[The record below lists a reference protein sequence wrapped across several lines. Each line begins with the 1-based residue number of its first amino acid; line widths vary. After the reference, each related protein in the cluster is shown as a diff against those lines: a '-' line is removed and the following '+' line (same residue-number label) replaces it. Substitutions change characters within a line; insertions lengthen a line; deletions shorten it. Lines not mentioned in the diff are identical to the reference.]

1 MSSSFEKSVKGA
13 TKIKAAPPKTKYIE
27 HILVATHSGEAG
39 VGEIFRAL
47 SNRLR
52 DSTWT
57 VVFKSLITIHLM
69 IREGSPDAT
78 LAYLSHHTSLLTIT
92 TISDAQ
98 TQGRNIRV
106 YARYLQERAR
116 AYRDTKY
123 DWVRVKA
130 SRLEK
135 LTVEKGL
142 LRETEVIQR
151 QISALLKCDIMEDDH
166 AMEIVQTAFRLLVL
180 DLLALFQAM
189 NQAMINILGHFFELS
204 KPDAERALDIY
215 RQFAKQTDFVVSY
228 LRVARHF
235 EHLTRVEVPK
245 LKHAPTNLKQQLE
258 EYVKD
263 PDFEINR
270 RQYIAELQAKK
281 SGAATGGSKSAAT
294 PSDPKPA
301 ASSKFPEPNGPSK
314 SQPGALKPEPARG
327 PAPDLIDFFESIEQN
342 QTPMASNLA
351 QQQQP
356 QPLPQSQPQPQHQH
370 QHQHQPFNQIPQQM
384 ANPTGFVPNGALQQ
398 QQVMGMQ
405 QATPAFSNNPYQPQQ
420 VANMQSFNPWGQ
432 AQQQPQPQP
441 QPQQPQ
447 QLQPNFIGA
456 GFGGFTSQP
465 AFQPGVLGPIPQ
477 DNVANFQMSSP
488 TGMANLQAPATTN
501 PFRASMMISQQTAG
515 MPPNTNSPPIG
526 SPTNPPGPGGLQR
539 QSTNPFARS
548 PQPSQQ
554 QPFGSTSS
562 PPFQSPQHTTSPPGA
577 PLQSM
582 VTGTNPFAK
591 SFGGGS
597 QAQTQQ
603 QRPATS
609 GGPLAAQPTGS
620 TNPFRQG
627 AFVNHQ
633 TGMGWQNN
641 QQPIG
646 GGLDN
651 LQTVT
656 VFPRP
661 QQQAPWQNQQQ

>member
-47 SNRLR
+47 SFRLR

-92 TISDAQ
+92 TITDAQ

-106 YARYLQERAR
+106 YARYIHERAR
-116 AYRDTKY
+116 AYRDTKC
-123 DWVRVKA
+123 DWVRVKV

-142 LRETEVIQR
+142 LRETEAIQR
-151 QISALLKCDIMEDDH
+151 QISALLKCDIMEDDYSF
-166 AMEIVQTAFRLLVL
+166 EIVQTAFRLLVL

-215 RQFAKQTDFVVSY
+215 RQFARQTDFVVSY
-228 LRVARHF
+228 LRVARRF

-245 LKHAPTNLKQQLE
+245 LKHAPTNLRQQLE

-281 SGAATGGSKSAAT
+281 SGGATGPSKSAAAT
-294 PSDPKPA
+294 PSDSKPA
-301 ASSKFPEPNGPSK
+301 PSSKFPEPNGPPAEPS
-314 SQPGALKPEPARG
+314 KPEPAKG

-342 QTPMASNLA
+342 QTPLASNFTQ

-356 QPLPQSQPQPQHQH
+356 QPQPQHYA
-370 QHQHQPFNQIPQQM
+370 QM
-384 ANPTGFVPNGALQQ
+384 PVQMTNSAGFVPNGSLQQQ
-398 QQVMGMQ
+398 QQVMGQQ
-405 QATPAFSNNPYQPQQ
+405 QATPGFSNNPYQPQQ
-420 VANMQSFNPWGQ
+420 AANMQNLNPWGQ
-432 AQQQPQPQP
+432 AQQQPQ
-441 QPQQPQ
+441 QPQQM
-447 QLQPNFIGA
+447 QLNFTGA
-456 GFGGFTSQP
+456 GFGGFTSQQ
-465 AFQPGVLGPIPQ
+465 AFQPAGLGTIPQ
-477 DNVANFQMSSP
+477 DNVANFHQMSSP
-488 TGMANLQAPATTN
+488 TGMANLQTPATTN
-501 PFRASMMISQQTAG
+501 PFRASMMISQQTG
-515 MPPNTNSPPIG
+515 MPTTSPPIG
-526 SPTNPPGPGGLQR
+526 SATSPPGPAGGLQR
-539 QSTNPFARS
+539 QSTNPFAKS
-548 PQPSQQ
+548 PQVNQQ
-554 QPFGSTSS
+554 AFGATQS
-562 PPFQSPQHTTSPPGA
+562 PPFQSPQNTAAPPGG
-577 PLQSM
+577 PLQPM
-582 VTGTNPFAK
+582 ATGTNPFAK
-591 SFGGGS
+591 HFGGS
-597 QAQTQQ
+597 QTQTQQ
-603 QRPATS
+603 QQQQMPAT
-609 GGPLAAQPTGS
+609 GAGALAAQPTGS
-620 TNPFRQG
+620 TNPFRQA

-633 TGMGWQNN
+633 TGMGWQHN

-651 LQTVT
+651 LQTVA

-661 QQQAPWQNQQQ
+661 QQQTPWQ